1 MNVQLK
7 KGVLELCVLA
17 LLNHKDCYGFEL
29 VSLVSSSVGM
39 SEGTIY
45 PLLKRLREEDLL
57 TTYLR
62 ESTEGPPRKYYSIT
76 VTGRV
81 RGAEMLQAWKEFC
94 AGVDMLLGARLRGG
108 NDGGDQSGTPEP
120 SREGQDV

>member
-76 VTGRV
+76 VTGRA
-81 RGAEMLQAWKEFC
+81 RGEEMLLAWKEFC
-94 AGVDMLLGARLRGG
+94 AGVDMLLGAHSGGG
-108 NDGGDQSGTPEP
+108 NDGGDQPGAPE
-120 SREGQDV
+120 SRREEQDV